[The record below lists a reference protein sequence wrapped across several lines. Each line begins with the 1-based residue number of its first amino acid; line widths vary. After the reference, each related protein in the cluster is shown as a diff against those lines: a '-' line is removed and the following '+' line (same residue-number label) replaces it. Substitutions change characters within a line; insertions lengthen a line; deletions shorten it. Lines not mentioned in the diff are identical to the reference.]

1 MFQQISIIGR
11 LGRDP
16 EMRYT
21 PTGTAVCTFSV
32 ATDRQY
38 NDSQGKQVKEVG
50 WFRVQVW
57 SKMAEACNNYLQKG
71 KLVMVQGRLAIDPA
85 TGGPRTWAGQDG
97 LMRTNFEIVAS
108 TVKFL
113 SSKDDKSTE
122 PAVEAEG
129 EAGDAA
135 PSEEIP
141 F

>member
-1 MFQQISIIGR
+1 MFQQITIVGR

-21 PTGTAVCTFSV
+21 PAGQAVSTFSV

-38 NDSQGKQVKEVG
+38 TGQDGAVVKETT

-57 SKMAEACNNYLQKG
+57 GKMAEAVNNYLTKG
-71 KLVMVQGRLAIDPA
+71 KLVMVIGRLVCDPT
-85 TGGPRTWAGQDG
+85 TGGPKMWKGQDEF
-97 LMRTNFEIVAS
+97 MHTNFEITAS

-113 SSKDDKSTE
+113 SPREKE
-122 PAVEAEG
+122 AVETETETAPEG
-129 EAGDAA
+129 SG
-135 PSEEIP
+135 EIP